1 MKITLKSKLKNI
13 GQMPGS
19 VIYTGDTMTVESLVH
34 MIHYNDDVV
43 ETTVK
48 DFNECTSLP
57 SRGVTRIDFI
67 GVDQTNDVQEIGQV
81 FDLHPLT
88 LEDISNIQQ
97 RPKIDDMEDYIF
109 VSLKKFEYHR
119 DTQVLDEEQI
129 SFVLGKRYLISF
141 QEKEGND
148 DFEIIKERIRKS
160 KWRIRKMWSDYLLY
174 SLMDSIVDS
183 YFVVLEKIEDDIE
196 LLQDELLN
204 SPTTNTLSQIQTLK
218 QNIILLRKSIR
229 PVREIL
235 SFLQRFES
243 RLFSQDLATYLRDL
257 YDHTVQIA
265 DGLETFRDTLSGAL
279 DIYLSSLSN
288 KMNSI
293 MKVLT
298 IISTIFIPMTFVTGF
313 FGMNFKYMPDFMG
326 KPLSY
331 LWFLWIMVILWLSM
345 VMFFKKKKRF

>member
-160 KWRIRKMWSDYLLY
+160 K
-174 SLMDSIVDS
+174 
-183 YFVVLEKIEDDIE
+183 
-196 LLQDELLN
+196 
-204 SPTTNTLSQIQTLK
+204 
-218 QNIILLRKSIR
+218 
-229 PVREIL
+229 
-235 SFLQRFES
+235 
-243 RLFSQDLATYLRDL
+243 
-257 YDHTVQIA
+257 
-265 DGLETFRDTLSGAL
+265 
-279 DIYLSSLSN
+279 
-288 KMNSI
+288 
-293 MKVLT
+293 
-298 IISTIFIPMTFVTGF
+298 
-313 FGMNFKYMPDFMG
+313 
-326 KPLSY
+326 
-331 LWFLWIMVILWLSM
+331 
-345 VMFFKKKKRF
+345 